1 MQLHRISYA
10 REGDQM
16 IMDITEDSGYFL
28 LEEVGDVRRRVNNHE
43 EESQTNQ
50 EWSSSTECQ
59 IW

>member
-1 MQLHRISYA
+1 
-10 REGDQM
+10 M